1 VIPGPRALAWAL
13 AFGTAVIVTIEFS
26 AVGLLPGLARD
37 LGVSLEAAGRLVG
50 GFALASCLLGPPLT
64 VWAARRDARAMLV
77 GCLAV
82 FALGNLVAAAAP
94 AYGVVMAVRLAE
106 GAVLPVF
113 VSLAIAT
120 LVRDAPHR
128 PRARSLGLLN
138 AAVVAGG
145 LVALPATVVLAGEL
159 DWRVS
164 FAALGLLALAGA
176 AAAARLAP
184 RSSEAPAREA
194 AGLLRRPA
202 VLAHLALSATTFA
215 ALFASYTYL
224 AAYLEQVAGLDPLGI
239 GAALAGF
246 ALAGLVGN
254 AVAARLADRSPLGAT
269 ILAVAAFCVVMAS
282 LAAAGDR
289 LVGLIPVLAAWGA
302 MHAALFVICQ
312 TRLLHAAPDAPA
324 FASALNISACNLGI
338 ALGAVAGGWTVERL
352 GLAVLGWS
360 AAALGAAA
368 LLAAAAV
375 PALSPQPVPRRP
387 RSP

>member
-1 VIPGPRALAWAL
+1 MTCGPRALAWAL

-64 VWAARRDARAMLV
+64 VWAARRDARTMLA
-77 GCLAV
+77 GCLVIFGA
-82 FALGNLVAAAAP
+82 ANLVAAAAP
-94 AYGVVMAVRLAE
+94 GYDLVMAARLAE

-145 LVALPATVVLAGEL
+145 LVALPATVILAGEL
-159 DWRVS
+159 DWRAS
-164 FAALGLLALAGA
+164 FAVLGLLALAGA
-176 AAAARLAP
+176 AAVIRLAP
-184 RSSEAPAREA
+184 RSSVAPAREA
-194 AGLLRRPA
+194 AGLLRRTV
-202 VLAHLALSATTFA
+202 VLAHLALSAAAFT
-215 ALFASYTYL
+215 ALFSSYTYL
-224 AAYLEQVAGLDPLGI
+224 AAYLEEVAGLDAVGV
-239 GAALAGF
+239 GTALAGF
-246 ALAGLVGN
+246 AMAGLIGN
-254 AVAARLADRSPLGAT
+254 AVAARLADRTPLGAT
-269 ILAVAAFCVVMAS
+269 VVAVAGFSAVMAS
-282 LAAAGDR
+282 LAAPVSDLPR
-289 LVGLIPVLAAWGA
+289 LALALAAWGA
-302 MHAALFVICQ
+302 LHAALFVICQ

-324 FASALNISACNLGI
+324 FGSALNISASNLGI

-352 GLAVLGWS
+352 GLTALGWS
-360 AAALGAAA
+360 AAALGLVA

-375 PALSPQPVPRRP
+375 PVFSPRAAPRRR